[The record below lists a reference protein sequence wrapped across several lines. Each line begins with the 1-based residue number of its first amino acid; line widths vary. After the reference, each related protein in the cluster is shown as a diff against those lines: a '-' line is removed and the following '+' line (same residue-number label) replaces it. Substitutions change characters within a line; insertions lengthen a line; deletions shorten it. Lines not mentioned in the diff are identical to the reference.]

1 MLDADYTMLDAHN
14 GRLRLYRFDS
24 SIEWNLG
31 FGETLTGYDTDVLC
45 VLLAWGSVP
54 AEEALLRVEQF
65 AIWWNSHDET
75 WWNSHDVSGMIES
88 GSIRELRDV
97 LRPFRIAGVRAEI
110 VGLRWELG

>member
-1 MLDADYTMLDAHN
+1 MLDAGYTMLDAHN

-24 SIEWNLG
+24 SIEWILG

-65 AIWWNSHDET
+65 AT
-75 WWNSHDVSGMIES
+75 WWNSHDVSGMVES

-97 LRPFRIAGVRAEI
+97 LRPFRIAGVCAEI